1 MLHSAPAGLRAVTPA
16 GRSAAFLAGVT
27 PRDADAPSVAW
38 HRRGCSPVSSR
49 RGRGLRLAS
58 VGSSDRWL
66 LAEGSGQTP
75 GSVQATTPGL
85 VARPGV
91 VARSEVDAVPDVPAR
106 AAASL
111 VVSRLINAP
120 RQMRLAGRGT

>member
-1 MLHSAPAGLRAVTPA
+1 MLHSAPAGHRAVTPA
-16 GRSAAFLAGVT
+16 GRSAAFLAGVHLGT
-27 PRDADAPSVAW
+27 RTPLRLPGIGGGVRLFPAAAGVVCGLLRSVAPTGGYWPRDRARP
-38 HRRGCSPVSSR
+38 
-49 RGRGLRLAS
+49 
-58 VGSSDRWL
+58 
-66 LAEGSGQTP
+66 P